1 MAKNFT
7 SLTLLL
13 FFLAGCQSVDGNQQ
27 MQQFQASMQ
36 NADGCYDE
44 LRNREEYRPIVKHM
58 AIKDQPTVEQLA
70 DTARPTVEETKLLSK
85 WANDRSVCRKALNS
99 TWGIAGPAY
108 QAVQYESQSKSD
120 AVLVKLIQRKIT
132 WGEANKE
139 NQQISLTAYG
149 KGLQLDENMRSAQ
162 MQADAIDAQRR
173 QAAAAYL
180 IGSGALNRSYAPV
193 YQPVPVS
200 RPATPSIARPIT
212 TNCNSMG
219 NNVNCTTY

>member
-1 MAKNFT
+1 MRVA
-7 SLTLLL
+7 
-13 FFLAGCQSVDGNQQ
+13 
-27 MQQFQASMQ
+27 
-36 NADGCYDE
+36 
-44 LRNREEYRPIVKHM
+44 
-58 AIKDQPTVEQLA
+58 QLM
-70 DTARPTVEETKLLSK
+70 T
-85 WANDRSVCRKALNS
+85 
-99 TWGIAGPAY
+99 GP
-108 QAVQYESQSKSD
+108 
-120 AVLVKLIQRKIT
+120 
-132 WGEANKE
+132 NKE
-139 NQQISLTAYG
+139 NQQISLTAYN

-200 RPATPSIARPIT
+200 RPATPSIPRPIT